1 MYNVIFTI
9 PLNFQ
14 LYAAP
19 SAPPDQVSTTE
30 IHSDSVYLSWRAPL
44 PIHHNGDVIGYN
56 VTYSATNSDAVDSV
70 FSAFNNT
77 VITYLNPFTTYT
89 ITVAAVTSA
98 GIGPYSS
105 PLSFVTDEAG
115 IVINYIPMAMV
126 Y

>member
-1 MYNVIFTI
+1 M
-9 PLNFQ
+9 
-14 LYAAP
+14 
-19 SAPPDQVSTTE
+19 
-30 IHSDSVYLSWRAPL
+30 
-44 PIHHNGDVIGYN
+44 
-56 VTYSATNSDAVDSV
+56 TYSATNSDTVDSV

-105 PLSFVTDEAG
+105 LLSFVTDEAG